1 MHGGVGGGLRSEVWG
16 IYPRPTTPPSQKN
29 LKSRSSEVHWIS
41 SVLGIKKR
49 AGFVAF
55 KTFSD
60 RRCCCI
66 CFFFSLISFLFSL
79 TKSKQTA
86 MLRSG
91 SPADLTSTP
100 FLFLPLR
107 AHLLFYC
114 QSDNLYSAP
123 HQKFPTSKWCSIRS
137 PCSRVV
143 MGCDELGGRMPKRQD
158 NQLYPFENQFLPE
171 ATNSTEAG

>member
-1 MHGGVGGGLRSEVWG
+1 MGGWGGGLRSEVWG

-29 LKSRSSEVHWIS
+29 LKSRSSEVHFQRSGYQKTCGFCSIWNFQWS
-41 SVLGIKKR
+41 SLLLYLL
-49 AGFVAF
+49 
-55 KTFSD
+55 
-60 RRCCCI
+60 
-66 CFFFSLISFLFSL
+66 FFSLISFLFSL